1 VSAEPNAGKL
11 VGTPMRRK
19 EDPEI
24 LLGQARYTQDV
35 SLPGM
40 LHAAILRSTSA
51 HGRIDGVNVER
62 ALALPGVVA
71 AYTGAQLKEIS
82 YLNPMAPFP
91 FQSRDPFQK
100 GNPTIKFF
108 DHYCLATDKV
118 RFVGEPVAVV
128 VATDRYIAEDGL
140 DLIETDYEELPSLVD
155 TDRARAPGAP
165 LIYKDWG
172 DNVMLKF
179 RVSGGDVEQAFRDA
193 DVVIKEEIHSG
204 RFTGTPIETRAVVA
218 SFEATTKNLTVWDTT
233 QIPHPISTLIENTI
247 ALPELKVHVLAPRIG
262 GGYGQKWSFYPE
274 EVLIPLLAILIRR
287 PVKWVETRRE
297 HMVGT
302 IHAREQIH
310 RIEAALRK
318 DGTILGIKDHIFA
331 NIGAAYPT
339 GGLASIVT
347 TGMFVAGAYKIQ
359 NYAGEVTG
367 VVTNKT
373 PYGAHRGFGKSE
385 ACFVIER
392 LIDIIAEHLSL
403 DPPDVRLKNFI
414 PPNDFPYVSVTGPR
428 YDSGQYGRALTKAME
443 LAEYSQWRAEQ
454 ARYRR
459 EGKFLGIG
467 TCLVVEP
474 SSSTR
479 MGSYNAGYYSVR
491 MRMDPNG
498 NVAVFPSGSDEG
510 QGHATSISQLV
521 ADELSMPFDHIMVLE
536 GDSLACP
543 YGSGSYSSRF
553 SVVGTTAATL
563 AARQL
568 KEKILNVASVML
580 QKPANLLELA
590 DGFVFVRENQK
601 ERVALKEVSRTA
613 YFSIFRLPEGMEP
626 GLEIIYHYRDPN
638 IEFHAD
644 ERGRVAMFSSFPYD
658 AEVAVVEIN
667 PETGTLK
674 ILKFVTVHDCGNML
688 NPLIVRG
695 QHLGALAHG
704 FGGALYEELPYDE
717 NGQPLAASFKDYFL
731 PTVMEIPE
739 LTFDHLVTP
748 NPFTPGGF
756 KGAGETGTVGPPAV
770 LANAVEDA
778 LRPLGIKI
786 RQVPLSPMYIWSLIQ
801 SARERFSGRPTTQL
815 GNSAAELLEQ
825 ERRQRHRDLP

>member
-1 VSAEPNAGKL
+1 MSGDVRYAKLTGSAI
-11 VGTPMRRK
+11 RRK

-24 LLGQARYTQDV
+24 LLGEARYTQDV
-35 SLPGM
+35 TLPGM
-40 LHAAILRSTSA
+40 LYAAILRSPYA
-51 HGRIDGVNVER
+51 HARIRKIDLSR

-71 AYTGAQLKEIS
+71 GLTGADLPKIS
-82 YLNPMAPFP
+82 YLKPLAPFP

-108 DHYCLATDKV
+108 DHYCLATDKA
-118 RFVGEPVAVV
+118 RFVGEPLAAV
-128 VATDRYIAEDGL
+128 VATDPYVAEDAL
-140 DLIETDYEELPSLVD
+140 ELIDAEFDELPALVD
-155 TDRARAPGAP
+155 TEAALAPSAP
-165 LIYKDWG
+165 RLYEDWG
-172 DNVMLKF
+172 DNVMLTF
-179 RVSGGDVEQAFRDA
+179 RVSGGDVERAFREA
-193 DVVIKEEIHSG
+193 DVTIQEEIRSG

-218 SFEATTKNLTVWDTT
+218 HYEASTRSLTVWDTT
-233 QIPHPISTLIENTI
+233 QIAHPISTLIENTI
-247 ALPELKVHVLAPRIG
+247 ALPQLKVRVLAPRIG
-262 GGYGQKWSFYPE
+262 GGYGQKWSFYAE
-274 EVLIPLLAILIRR
+274 EVLIPLLSMLTRR
-287 PVKWVETRRE
+287 PVKWIETRSE

-310 RIEAALRK
+310 KIEAAVRK
-318 DGTILGIKDHIFA
+318 DGTILGVKDRIVA

-347 TGMFVAGAYKIQ
+347 TGMFVPGAYKIEH
-359 NYAGEVTG
+359 YAGEVIG

-392 LIDIIAEHLSL
+392 LIDIIAEKLAL
-403 DPPDVRLKNFI
+403 DPPEVRQRNFI
-414 PPNDFPYVSVTGPR
+414 PPEDFPYVSVTGPR
-428 YDSGQYGRALTKAME
+428 YDSGQYGRALSRAME
-443 LAEYSQWRAEQ
+443 LADYGGWRTEQ
-454 ARYRR
+454 ARLRR
-459 EGKFLGIG
+459 EGRAIGIG

-498 NVAVFPSGSDEG
+498 KIAVFPSGSDEG

-521 ADELSMPFDHIMVLE
+521 ADELRVPFDDISVVE

-568 KEKILNVASVML
+568 KEKILSVASVL
-580 QKPANLLELA
+580 LRVPVALLEL
-590 DGFVFVRENQK
+590 GEGEVFVRDHPKQT
-601 ERVALKEVSRTA
+601 VSLKEVARAA
-613 YFSIFRLPEGMEP
+613 YFSIFRLPEGVEP
-626 GLEIIYHYRDPN
+626 GLEIIFHYRDPN

-658 AEVAVVEIN
+658 AEVAVVEVDI
-667 PETGTLK
+667 ESGALK
-674 ILKFVTVHDCGNML
+674 ILKFVSVHDCGNML

-704 FGGALYEELPYDE
+704 FGGALYEELPYDD
-717 NGQPLAASFKDYFL
+717 NGQPLATSFKDYFL
-731 PTVMEIPE
+731 PTVMEMPKIS
-739 LTFDHLVTP
+739 FDHLVTP

-778 LRPLGIKI
+778 LRPMGIKV
-786 RQVPLSPMYIWSLIQ
+786 RQVPLSPSYLWSLV
-801 SARERFSGRPTTQL
+801 
-815 GNSAAELLEQ
+815 EQ
-825 ERRQRHRDLP
+825 AKVAKT

>member
-1 VSAEPNAGKL
+1 MSAEPVFKKL
-11 VGTPMRRK
+11 VGTAVPRK

-24 LLGQARYTQDV
+24 LTGQARYTQDV
-35 SLPGM
+35 SLSGM
-40 LHAAILRSTSA
+40 LYAAIYRSPYA
-51 HGRIDGVNVER
+51 HARIRQVSLDRSLE
-62 ALALPGVVA
+62 LPGVVA
-71 AYTGAQLKEIS
+71 GLAGSQLRQIP
-82 YLNPMAPFP
+82 YLRPMSPFP
-91 FQSRDPFQK
+91 FQSRDPFLK

-118 RFVGEPVAVV
+118 RFVGEPVAAV
-128 VATDRYIAEDGL
+128 VAEDRYLAEDAI
-140 DLIETDYEELPSLVD
+140 DRIEAEFEPLPPVVETEAALSSEAQLLYE
-155 TDRARAPGAP
+155 
-165 LIYKDWG
+165 DWG
-172 DNVMLKF
+172 DNTMLTF
-179 RVSGGDVEQAFRDA
+179 RVSGGDVDSVFRQA
-193 DVVIKEEIHSG
+193 DVIVKEEIRSG

-218 SFEATTKNLTVWDTT
+218 SYEPATQALTVWDTT
-233 QIPHPISTLIENTI
+233 QITHPMSTLIENTI
-247 ALPELKVHVLAPRIG
+247 ALPGIRVRVLSPRVG

-274 EVLIPLLAILIRR
+274 EILIPLLSILTRR
-287 PVKWVETRRE
+287 PVKWVETRSE

-302 IHAREQIH
+302 VHAREQVH
-310 RIEAALRK
+310 FIEAAVRK
-318 DGTILGIKDHIFA
+318 DGTVLGLKDRIVA

-347 TGMFVAGAYKIQ
+347 TGMFLAGAYKIRH
-359 NYAGEVTG
+359 YSSEVLG

-392 LIDIIAEHLSL
+392 MMDIIAERLAM
-403 DPPDVRLKNFI
+403 DPTEIRRRNFI
-414 PPNDFPYVSVTGPR
+414 KPEDFPYVSITGPR
-428 YDSGQYGRALTKAME
+428 YDSGQYDRALSRALE
-443 LAEYSQWRAEQ
+443 LADYSKWREAQGRLRSEG
-454 ARYRR
+454 RYV
-459 EGKFLGIG
+459 GIG

-498 NVAVFPSGSDEG
+498 KISVFPSGGDEG

-521 ADELSMPFDHIMVLE
+521 ADELQVPFDDILVVE

-553 SVVGTTAATL
+553 SVVGATAVTL

-568 KEKILNVASVML
+568 RTKVLNVASVLL
-580 QKPANLLELA
+580 QTPAEKLDLA
-590 DGFVFVRENQK
+590 ENHIYVRGDPGK
-601 ERVALKEVSRTA
+601 RVTLKDAARTA

-626 GLEIIYHYRDPN
+626 GMEILFHYGDPN

-644 ERGRVAMFSSFPYD
+644 DRGRVAMFSSFPYD
-658 AEVAVVEIN
+658 AEVAVVEVN
-667 PETGTLK
+667 VENGVME
-674 ILKFVTVHDCGNML
+674 ILKFVSVHDCGNML

-695 QHLGALAHG
+695 QHIGALAHG
-704 FGGALYEELPYDE
+704 FGGALYEELPYNE
-717 NGQPLAASFKDYFL
+717 EGQPLAASFKDYFI
-731 PTVMEIPE
+731 PTAMEIPS
-739 LTFDHLVTP
+739 LTLDHIVTP

-770 LANAVEDA
+770 LANAIEDA

-786 RQVPLSPMYIWSLIQ
+786 RSVPLSPSYLWSLIERAQ
-801 SARERFSGRPTTQL
+801 SSKQPD
-815 GNSAAELLEQ
+815 
-825 ERRQRHRDLP
+825 RR

>member
-1 VSAEPNAGKL
+1 MSAAPIREKL
-11 VGTPMRRK
+11 VGSAIRRK

-24 LLGQARYTQDV
+24 LLGEARYTQDV
-35 SLPGM
+35 TLPGM
-40 LHAAILRSTSA
+40 LHAAILRSPYA
-51 HGRIDGVNVER
+51 HARIRGVNLDR

-71 AYTGAQLKEIS
+71 GLTGAQLKEIS
-82 YLNPMAPFP
+82 YLKPLAPFP

-108 DHYCLATDKV
+108 DHYCLATDKA
-118 RFVGEPVAVV
+118 RFVGEPVAAV
-128 VATDRYIAEDGL
+128 VATDRYIAEDAL
-140 DLIETDYEELPSLVD
+140 ELIEAEFDELPALVD
-155 TDRARAPGAP
+155 TEAALLPNAPR
-165 LIYKDWG
+165 LYEEWG
-172 DNVMLKF
+172 DNVMLTF
-179 RVSGGDVEQAFRDA
+179 HVSGGDVERAFREA
-193 DVVIKEEIHSG
+193 DVTIKEEIRSG
-204 RFTGTPIETRAVVA
+204 RFTGTPIETRSVVA
-218 SFEATTKNLTVWDTT
+218 SYEANTKTLTVWDTT
-233 QIPHPISTLIENTI
+233 QIAHPISTLIEDTI
-247 ALPELKVHVLAPRIG
+247 ALPQLKVRVLAPRIG
-262 GGYGQKWSFYPE
+262 GGYGQKWSFYAE
-274 EVLIPLLAILIRR
+274 EVLIPLLSILTRR

-310 RIEAALRK
+310 SIEAAVRK
-318 DGTILGIKDHIFA
+318 DGTILGIKDRIVA

-347 TGMFVAGAYKIQ
+347 TGMFVPGAYKIE
-359 NYAGEVTG
+359 NYAGEVIG

-392 LIDIIAEHLSL
+392 LIDIIADKLDL
-403 DPPDVRLKNFI
+403 DPPEVRKRNFI
-414 PPNDFPYVSVTGPR
+414 SPEDFPYVSVTGPR
-428 YDSGQYGRALTKAME
+428 YDSGQYARALTRAME
-443 LAEYSQWRAEQ
+443 LADYSKWREQ
-454 ARYRR
+454 QTRLRR
-459 EGKFLGIG
+459 EGRTIGIG

-491 MRMDPNG
+491 MRMDPNAKI
-498 NVAVFPSGSDEG
+498 AVFPSGSDEG

-521 ADELSMPFDHIMVLE
+521 ADELQVPFDDILVVE

-568 KEKILNVASVML
+568 KEKILNVASILLRV
-580 QKPANLLELA
+580 PAASLKLGE
-590 DGFVFVRENQK
+590 GEIVVRDNPKQAVTLK
-601 ERVALKEVSRTA
+601 DVARTA

-626 GLEIIYHYRDPN
+626 GLEIIFHYRDPN

-658 AEVAVVEIN
+658 AEVAVVEVDI
-667 PETGTLK
+667 ESGSLK
-674 ILKFVTVHDCGNML
+674 ILKFVSVHDCGNML

-717 NGQPLAASFKDYFL
+717 NGQPLATSFKDYFL
-731 PTVMEIPE
+731 PTVMEIPD
-739 LTFDHLVTP
+739 LTIDHLVTP

-786 RQVPLSPMYIWSLIQ
+786 RKVPLSPSYLWSLIEQ
-801 SARERFSGRPTTQL
+801 SKV
-815 GNSAAELLEQ
+815 
-825 ERRQRHRDLP
+825 

>member
-1 VSAEPNAGKL
+1 MSGESTRNKL
-11 VGTPMRRK
+11 VGSAMRRK
-19 EDPEI
+19 EDPDI
-24 LLGQARYTQDV
+24 LLGEARYTQDV
-35 SLPGM
+35 TLPGM
-40 LHAAILRSTSA
+40 LHAAILRSPYA
-51 HGRIDGVNVER
+51 HARIRSMNLDR

-71 AYTGAQLKEIS
+71 GLTGAQLKQIS
-82 YLNPMAPFP
+82 YLKPLAPFP

-108 DHYCLATDKV
+108 DHYCLATDKA
-118 RFVGEPVAVV
+118 RFVGEPLAAV
-128 VATDRYIAEDGL
+128 VATDRYIAEDAL
-140 DLIETDYEELPSLVD
+140 ELIDTEFDELPAVVGTEAALAPTAPRLYEEWD
-155 TDRARAPGAP
+155 
-165 LIYKDWG
+165 
-172 DNVMLKF
+172 DNIMLTF
-179 RVSGGDVEQAFRDA
+179 RVSGGDVERAFREA
-193 DVVIKEEIHSG
+193 DVTVKEEIRSG

-218 SFEATTKNLTVWDTT
+218 NYEANSKTLTVWDTT
-233 QIPHPISTLIENTI
+233 QIAHPISTLIENTI
-247 ALPELKVHVLAPRIG
+247 ALPQLKVRVLAPRIG
-262 GGYGQKWSFYPE
+262 GGYGQKWSFYAE
-274 EVLIPLLAILIRR
+274 EVLIPLLSILTRR
-287 PVKWVETRRE
+287 PVKWVETRAE

-310 RIEAALRK
+310 DIEAAVRK
-318 DGTILGIKDHIFA
+318 DGTILGIKDRIVA

-347 TGMFVAGAYKIQ
+347 TGMFVPGAYKIE
-359 NYAGEVTG
+359 NYNGEVIG

-373 PYGAHRGFGKSE
+373 PFGAHRGFGKSE

-392 LIDIIAEHLSL
+392 LVDIIAEKLGL
-403 DPPDVRLKNFI
+403 DPPEVRKRNFI
-414 PPNDFPYVSVTGPR
+414 SPEDFPYLSVTGPR
-428 YDSGQYGRALTKAME
+428 YDSGQYARALTRAME
-443 LAEYSQWRAEQ
+443 LADYSGWREQ
-454 ARYRR
+454 QPRLRR
-459 EGKFLGIG
+459 EGRAIGIG

-498 NVAVFPSGSDEG
+498 KVAVFPSGSDEG

-521 ADELSMPFDHIMVLE
+521 ADELLVPCGDISVVE
-536 GDSLACP
+536 GDTLVCP

-568 KEKILNVASVML
+568 KEKILNVASVL
-580 QKPANLLELA
+580 LRTPAASLEL
-590 DGFVFVRENQK
+590 GEG
-601 ERVALKEVSRTA
+601 EIVARDNPKQTISLKDAARAA
-613 YFSIFRLPEGMEP
+613 YFSIFRLPEGLEP
-626 GLEIIYHYRDPN
+626 GLEIIFHYRDPN

-658 AEVAVVEIN
+658 AEVAVVEVN
-667 PETGTLK
+667 TESGSLQ
-674 ILKFVTVHDCGNML
+674 ILKFVSVHDCGNML

-717 NGQPLAASFKDYFL
+717 NGQPLATSFKDYFV
-731 PTVMEIPE
+731 PTAMEMPE
-739 LTFDHLVTP
+739 LTLDHLITP

-778 LRPLGIKI
+778 LRPMGIKI
-786 RQVPLSPMYIWSLIQ
+786 RQVPLSPTYLWSLI
-801 SARERFSGRPTTQL
+801 
-815 GNSAAELLEQ
+815 EQ
-825 ERRQRHRDLP
+825 AKRCQ

>member
-1 VSAEPNAGKL
+1 MSSGPTYKKP
-11 VGTPMRRK
+11 VGAAIRRK

-40 LHAAILRSTSA
+40 LHAAIYRSPHA
-51 HGRIDGVNVER
+51 HARIRRVSLER
-62 ALALPGVVA
+62 ALQLPGVV
-71 AYTGAQLKEIS
+71 TGITGLQLREIP
-82 YLNPMAPFP
+82 YLRPMSPFP

-118 RFVGEPVAVV
+118 RFVGEPVAAV
-128 VATDRYIAEDGL
+128 VATDRYLAEDAL
-140 DLIETDYEELPSLVD
+140 DLIDAEFDPLPAVVETEAALSSE
-155 TDRARAPGAP
+155 AP
-165 LIYKDWG
+165 LLYEDWG
-172 DNVMLKF
+172 DNTMLTF
-179 RVSGGDVEQAFRDA
+179 RVSGGDVDTVFGQA
-193 DVVIKEEIHSG
+193 DVIVKEEIRSG

-218 SFEATTKNLTVWDTT
+218 SYEPTTKALTVWDTT
-233 QIPHPISTLIENTI
+233 QIAHPMGTLIEDTI
-247 ALPELKVHVLAPRIG
+247 ALPELKVRVLSPRVG

-274 EVLIPLLAILIRR
+274 EILIPLLSILARR

-302 IHAREQIH
+302 VHAREQIH
-310 RIEAALRK
+310 SIEAAVRK
-318 DGTILGIKDHIFA
+318 DGTVLGLKDRLVA
-331 NIGAAYPT
+331 NIGAAHPT

-359 NYAGEVTG
+359 HYSGEVLG

-392 LIDIIAEHLSL
+392 LIDIIAERLGM
-403 DPPDVRLKNFI
+403 DPTEVRLRNFI
-414 PPNDFPYVSVTGPR
+414 PPEDFPYVSVTGPR
-428 YDSGQYGRALTKAME
+428 YDSGQYARALNRAME
-443 LAEYSQWRAEQ
+443 LAEYSKWREEQ
-454 ARYRR
+454 KRLRSEGRYV
-459 EGKFLGIG
+459 GIG

-498 NVAVFPSGSDEG
+498 KVSVFPSGSDEG

-521 ADELSMPFDHIMVLE
+521 ADELEVPFDDILVVE

-553 SVVGTTAATL
+553 SVVGTTAVTL

-568 KEKILNVASVML
+568 KEKVLNVASVLL
-580 QKPANLLELA
+580 QKPVERLELSA
-590 DGFVFVRENQK
+590 GHIYVRENPE
-601 ERVALKEVSRTA
+601 ERVSLKAAARTA

-626 GLEIIYHYRDPN
+626 GLEILFHYRDPN

-658 AEVAVVEIN
+658 AEVAVVEVN
-667 PETGTLK
+667 VENGVTK
-674 ILKFVTVHDCGNML
+674 ILKFVSVHDCGNML

-704 FGGALYEELPYDE
+704 LGGALYEELPYDE
-717 NGQPLAASFKDYFL
+717 EGQPLAASFKDYFL
-731 PTVMEIPE
+731 PTVIEIPQM
-739 LTFDHLVTP
+739 TIDHIVTP

-778 LRPLGIKI
+778 LRPLGVKI
-786 RQVPLSPMYIWSLIQ
+786 RKVPLSPSYVWSLIEA
-801 SARERFSGRPTTQL
+801 ARTK
-815 GNSAAELLEQ
+815 
-825 ERRQRHRDLP
+825 

>member
-1 VSAEPNAGKL
+1 MSAGESAGKL
-11 VGTPMRRK
+11 VGAPVRRK

-24 LLGQARYTQDV
+24 LTGRARYTQDV

-40 LHAAILRSTSA
+40 LHAAILRSVHA
-51 HGRIDGVNVER
+51 HARIRAIRMDR

-71 AYTGAQLKEIS
+71 GLTGNQLKSIS
-82 YLNPMAPFP
+82 YLKPMSPFP

-108 DHYCLATDKV
+108 DHYCLATDKA
-118 RFVGEPVAVV
+118 RFVGEPLAAV
-128 VATDRYIAEDGL
+128 VATDRYIAEDAL
-140 DLIETDYEELPSLVD
+140 ELIEVEFEELPPLVD
-155 TDRARAPGAP
+155 SDAALSQDAP
-165 LIYKDWG
+165 LLYEEWG
-172 DNVMLKF
+172 DNVMLSF
-179 RVSGGDVEQAFRDA
+179 RVSGGDVEAAFAEA
-193 DVVIKEEIHSG
+193 DFVIKEEICSG

-218 SFEATTKNLTVWDTT
+218 SFEPAAKDLTVWDTT
-233 QIPHPISTLIENTI
+233 QIAHPLSTLIENTI
-247 ALPELKVHVLAPRIG
+247 QMPELKVRVLAPRVG

-274 EVLIPLLAILIRR
+274 EVLIPLLSILTRR
-287 PVKWVETRRE
+287 PVKWVETRSE

-302 IHAREQIH
+302 VHAREQIH
-310 RIEAALRK
+310 RIEAAVLK
-318 DGTILGIKDHIFA
+318 DGRILGIKDHILA
-331 NIGAAYPT
+331 NVGAAYPT

-347 TGMFVAGAYKIQ
+347 TGMFVPGAYKIE
-359 NYAGEVTG
+359 NYAGQVTG

-385 ACFVIER
+385 ACYVVER
-392 LIDIIAEHLSL
+392 LVDIIAERINR

-414 PPNDFPYVSVTGPR
+414 PPDEFPYVSVTGPR
-428 YDSGQYGRALTKAME
+428 YDSGQYARALRRAME
-443 LAEYSQWRAEQ
+443 LAEYSKWRREQ
-454 ARYRR
+454 ARLRHEKKY
-459 EGKFLGIG
+459 LGIG

-479 MGSYNAGYYSVR
+479 MGSYNSGYYSVR
-491 MRMDPNG
+491 MRVDPNG
-498 NVAVFPSGSDEG
+498 RVAVFAAGSDEG

-521 ADELSMPFDHIMVLE
+521 SDELSVPFDDITVVE

-553 SVVGTTAATL
+553 SVVGTTATTL
-563 AARQL
+563 AARVL
-568 KEKILNVASVML
+568 KAKIIDIASVML
-580 QKPANLLELA
+580 QVPAVEL
-590 DGFVFVRENQK
+590 GLVNGSVFVEENPSRYVSLK
-601 ERVALKEVSRTA
+601 DVARTA

-638 IEFHAD
+638 VEFHAD

-658 AEVAVVEIN
+658 AEVAVVEVDIEN
-667 PETGTLK
+667 GALK
-674 ILKFVTVHDCGNML
+674 ILKFVSVHDCGNML

-717 NGQPLAASFKDYFL
+717 CGQPLATSFKDYFL
-731 PTVMEIPE
+731 PSVMEIPE
-739 LTFDHLVTP
+739 LTIDHLVTP

-778 LRPLGIKI
+778 LKPLGVKI
-786 RQVPLSPMYIWSLIQ
+786 RKVPLKPDYVWSLIQ
-801 SARERFSGRPTTQL
+801 KSRQSG
-815 GNSAAELLEQ
+815 
-825 ERRQRHRDLP
+825 

>member
-1 VSAEPNAGKL
+1 MSATEKRPRL
-11 VGTPMRRK
+11 VGTPIPRK
-19 EDPEI
+19 EDADI
-24 LLGQARYTQDV
+24 LLGQARYTQDM

-40 LHAAILRSTSA
+40 LHAAIWRSPAA
-51 HGRIDGVNVER
+51 HARIRRIDLDR

-71 AYTGAQLKEIS
+71 AYSGRQLHELT
-82 YLNPMAPFP
+82 YLKPMAPFP

-108 DHYCLATDKV
+108 DHYCLATDKA
-118 RFVGEPVAVV
+118 RFVGEPLAVV
-128 VATDRYIAEDGL
+128 VATDRYIAEDAL
-140 DLIETDYEELPSLVD
+140 DLIEADLDELPPLVD
-155 TDRARAPGAP
+155 CDPALAPDAP
-165 LIYKDWG
+165 LIYEAWG
-172 DNVMLKF
+172 DNIMLKF
-179 RVSGGDVEQAFRDA
+179 RVSGGDVDQAFRDA
-193 DVVIKEEIHSG
+193 DVIVKEEIHSG

-218 SFEATTKNLTVWDTT
+218 NFEAAIRNLTVWDTT
-233 QIPHPISTLIENTI
+233 QISHPMSTLIENTI
-247 ALPELKVHVLAPRIG
+247 ALPDLKVRVLAPRVG

-274 EVLIPLLAILIRR
+274 EVLIPLLAILTRR

-302 IHAREQIH
+302 IHAREQTH
-310 RIEAALRK
+310 RIEAAVRK
-318 DGTILGIKDHIFA
+318 DGKILGIKDYILA

-339 GGLASIVT
+339 GGLASIIT
-347 TGMFVAGAYKIQ
+347 TGMFVAGAYKIE

-392 LIDIIAEHLSL
+392 MIDIIAERLHM

-414 PPNDFPYVSVTGPR
+414 PPDEFPYVSVTGPR
-428 YDSGQYGRALTKAME
+428 YDSGQYGRALNRAME
-443 LAEYSQWRAEQ
+443 LADYPKWRAEQ
-454 ARYRR
+454 ARLRG
-459 EGKFLGIG
+459 EGRYLGVG

-498 NVAVFPSGSDEG
+498 KVAVFPSGSDEG

-521 ADELSMPFDHIMVLE
+521 ADELDLSFDDIMVLE

-553 SVVGTTAATL
+553 SVVGTTAATM

-568 KEKILNVASVML
+568 KEKILNIASVWL
-580 QKPANLLELA
+580 QKPSALLELA
-590 DGFVFVRENQK
+590 DGAVFVRDNPEV
-601 ERVALKEVSRTA
+601 RVSLKEVARTA

-658 AEVAVVEIN
+658 AEVAVVEVN
-667 PETGTLK
+667 TANGTLK
-674 ILKFVTVHDCGNML
+674 LLKFVSVHDCGNML

-717 NGQPLAASFKDYFL
+717 NGQPLATSFKDYFL
-731 PTVMEIPE
+731 PTALEMPE
-739 LTFDHLVTP
+739 LTLDHLITP

-778 LRPLGIKI
+778 LRPLGVKV
-786 RQVPLSPMYIWSLIQ
+786 RKVPLSPFYVWSLIQ
-801 SARERFSGRPTTQL
+801 DANKQT
-815 GNSAAELLEQ
+815 
-825 ERRQRHRDLP
+825 

>member
-1 VSAEPNAGKL
+1 MSDNAKYAKLTGSAI
-11 VGTPMRRK
+11 RRK

-24 LLGQARYTQDV
+24 LLGEARYTQDV

-40 LHAAILRSTSA
+40 LHAAILRSPYA
-51 HGRIDGVNVER
+51 HARIRKIDLNR

-71 AYTGAQLKEIS
+71 GLTGAELKKIP
-82 YLNPMAPFP
+82 YLQPLAPFP

-108 DHYCLATDKV
+108 DHFCLATDKV
-118 RFVGEPVAVV
+118 RFVGEPLAAVV
-128 VATDRYIAEDGL
+128 AKDRYVAEDAL
-140 DLIETDYEELPSLVD
+140 ELIDAEFDDLPALVETAAALEPNAPRLYEE
-155 TDRARAPGAP
+155 
-165 LIYKDWG
+165 WG
-172 DNVMLKF
+172 DNVMLTF
-179 RVSGGDVEQAFRDA
+179 RVSGGDVERAFRDA
-193 DVVIKEEIHSG
+193 DLVVKEEIRSG

-218 SFEATTKNLTVWDTT
+218 HYEANTGSLTVWDTT
-233 QIPHPISTLIENTI
+233 QIAHPLSTLIENTI
-247 ALPELKVHVLAPRIG
+247 ALPQLKVRVLAPRIG
-262 GGYGQKWSFYPE
+262 GGYGQKWSFYAE
-274 EVLIPLLAILIRR
+274 EVLIPLLSILTRR
-287 PVKWVETRRE
+287 PVKWVETRSE

-310 RIEAALRK
+310 NIEAAVRK
-318 DGTILGIKDHIFA
+318 DGTILGIKDRIVA

-347 TGMFVAGAYKIQ
+347 TGMFVPGAYKIE
-359 NYAGEVTG
+359 NYAGEVIG

-392 LIDIIAEHLSL
+392 FVDIIAEKLGL
-403 DPPDVRLKNFI
+403 DPPDVRRRNFI
-414 PPNDFPYVSVTGPR
+414 PPEDFPYVSVTGPR
-428 YDSGQYGRALTKAME
+428 YDSGQYARALSRAME
-443 LAEYSQWRAEQ
+443 LADYTGWRERQ
-454 ARYRR
+454 ARLRS
-459 EGKFLGIG
+459 EGRAIGIG

-498 NVAVFPSGSDEG
+498 KVAVFPSGSDEG

-521 ADELSMPFDHIMVLE
+521 GDELRVPFDDISVVE

-568 KEKILNVASVML
+568 KEKILNVASVL
-580 QKPANLLELA
+580 LRVPVASLEL
-590 DGFVFVRENQK
+590 GEGEVFARDNRKQAVTLK
-601 ERVALKEVSRTA
+601 DVARAA

-626 GLEIIYHYRDPN
+626 GLEIIFHYRDPN

-658 AEVAVVEIN
+658 AEVAVVEVDT
-667 PETGTLK
+667 ESGALK
-674 ILKFVTVHDCGNML
+674 ILKFVSVHDCGNML

-704 FGGALYEELPYDE
+704 FGGALYEELPYDD
-717 NGQPLAASFKDYFL
+717 NGQPLATSFKDYFL
-731 PTVMEIPE
+731 PTVIEMPDI
-739 LTFDHLVTP
+739 TFDHLVTP

-778 LRPLGIKI
+778 LRPMGIKV
-786 RQVPLSPMYIWSLIQ
+786 RQVPLSPSYIWSLIEQ
-801 SARERFSGRPTTQL
+801 ARASKT
-815 GNSAAELLEQ
+815 
-825 ERRQRHRDLP
+825 

>member
-1 VSAEPNAGKL
+1 MSGESTHNKL
-11 VGTPMRRK
+11 VGSAIRRK
-19 EDPEI
+19 EDPDI
-24 LLGQARYTQDV
+24 LLGEARYTQDV
-35 SLPGM
+35 TLPGM
-40 LHAAILRSTSA
+40 LHAAILRSPYA
-51 HGRIDGVNVER
+51 HARIRSINLDR

-71 AYTGAQLKEIS
+71 GLTGAQLKEIS
-82 YLNPMAPFP
+82 YLQPLAPFP

-108 DHYCLATDKV
+108 DHYCLATDKA
-118 RFVGEPVAVV
+118 RFVGEPLAAVV
-128 VATDRYIAEDGL
+128 AADRYIAEDAL
-140 DLIETDYEELPSLVD
+140 ELIDTEFDELPAVVGTEAALAPNAPRLYEEWD
-155 TDRARAPGAP
+155 
-165 LIYKDWG
+165 
-172 DNVMLKF
+172 DNIMLTF
-179 RVSGGDVEQAFRDA
+179 RVSGGDVERAFREA
-193 DVVIKEEIHSG
+193 DVTVKEEIRSG

-218 SFEATTKNLTVWDTT
+218 NYEANSKTLTVWDTT
-233 QIPHPISTLIENTI
+233 QIAHPISTLIENTI
-247 ALPELKVHVLAPRIG
+247 ALPQLKVRVLAPRIG
-262 GGYGQKWSFYPE
+262 GGYGQKWSFYAE
-274 EVLIPLLAILIRR
+274 EVLIPLLSILTRR
-287 PVKWVETRRE
+287 PVKWVETRCE

-310 RIEAALRK
+310 GIEAAVRK
-318 DGTILGIKDHIFA
+318 DGTILGIKDRIVA

-347 TGMFVAGAYKIQ
+347 TGMFVPGAYKIE
-359 NYAGEVTG
+359 NYAGEVIG

-373 PYGAHRGFGKSE
+373 PFGAHRGFGKSE

-392 LIDIIAEHLSL
+392 LVDIIAEKLGL
-403 DPPDVRLKNFI
+403 DPPEVRKRNFI
-414 PPNDFPYVSVTGPR
+414 PPEDFPYVSVTGPR
-428 YDSGQYGRALTKAME
+428 YDSGQYARALTRAME
-443 LAEYSQWRAEQ
+443 LADYSGWREQ
-454 ARYRR
+454 QGRLRR
-459 EGKFLGIG
+459 EGRAIGIG

-498 NVAVFPSGSDEG
+498 KVAVFPSGSDEG

-521 ADELSMPFDHIMVLE
+521 ADELHVPFGDISVVE

-568 KEKILNVASVML
+568 KEKILNVASVL
-580 QKPANLLELA
+580 LRVPAASLEL
-590 DGFVFVRENQK
+590 GEGK
-601 ERVALKEVSRTA
+601 IVARDNPKQAVTLKDAARAA
-613 YFSIFRLPEGMEP
+613 YFSIFRLPEGLEP
-626 GLEIIYHYRDPN
+626 GLEIIFHYRDPN

-658 AEVAVVEIN
+658 AEVAVVEVDI
-667 PETGTLK
+667 ESGSLK
-674 ILKFVTVHDCGNML
+674 ILKFVSVHDCGNML

-717 NGQPLAASFKDYFL
+717 NGQPLATSFKDYFV
-731 PTVMEIPE
+731 PTAMEMPE
-739 LTFDHLVTP
+739 LTLDHLVTP

-778 LRPLGIKI
+778 LRPMGIKI
-786 RQVPLSPMYIWSLIQ
+786 RQVPLSPTYLWSLI
-801 SARERFSGRPTTQL
+801 
-815 GNSAAELLEQ
+815 EQ
-825 ERRQRHRDLP
+825 AKRCQ

>member
-1 VSAEPNAGKL
+1 MNAGEALGKL
-11 VGTPMRRK
+11 VGTPVRRK
-19 EDPEI
+19 EDPDI

-35 SLPGM
+35 SLPDM
-40 LHAAILRSTSA
+40 AHAAILRSSHA
-51 HGRIDGVNVER
+51 HARIGAIRMER

-71 AYTGAQLKEIS
+71 GFTGAQLKSIS
-82 YLNPMAPFP
+82 YLRPMAPFP

-108 DHYCLATDKV
+108 DHYCLATDKA
-118 RFVGEPVAVV
+118 RFVGEPLAVV
-128 VATDRYIAEDGL
+128 VANDRYIAEDAIE
-140 DLIETDYEELPSLVD
+140 LIDVDYDRLPAVVD
-155 TDRARAPGAP
+155 SDAALAQGAP
-165 LIYKDWG
+165 LLYEEWG
-172 DNVMLKF
+172 DNVMLTF
-179 RVSGGDVEQAFRDA
+179 RVSGGDVDAAFRDA

-218 SFEATTKNLTVWDTT
+218 SFEPGTKNLTVWDTT
-233 QIPHPISTLIENTI
+233 QIAHPISTLIENTI
-247 ALPELKVHVLAPRIG
+247 QLPELKVRVLAPRIG

-274 EVLIPLLAILIRR
+274 EVLIPLLSILTRR

-297 HMVGT
+297 HMVAT

-310 RIEAALRK
+310 RIEAAVSK
-318 DGTILGIKDHIFA
+318 DGAILGIKDRILA

-347 TGMFVAGAYKIQ
+347 TAMFVAGAYKIQ

-367 VVTNKT
+367 AVTNKT

-385 ACFVIER
+385 ACYVIER
-392 LIDIIAEHLSL
+392 MIDIIAERLNL
-403 DPPDVRLKNFI
+403 DPPEVRQKNFI
-414 PPNDFPYVSVTGPR
+414 PPDEFPYVSVTGPR
-428 YDSGQYGRALTKAME
+428 YDSGQYGRALARAME
-443 LAEYSQWRAEQ
+443 LAEYPKWRAEQ
-454 ARYRR
+454 ARSRQQGRY
-459 EGKFLGIG
+459 LGIG

-474 SSSTR
+474 SSSSR

-491 MRMDPNG
+491 LRMDPNG
-498 NVAVFPSGSDEG
+498 KVTVFPSGNDEG

-521 ADELSMPFDHIMVLE
+521 ADELSMPFDDIMVVE

-553 SVVGTTAATL
+553 SVVGTAAATL

-568 KEKILNVASVML
+568 REKIINVASVML
-580 QKPANLLELA
+580 QKPATLLELA
-590 DGFVFVRENQK
+590 DGYLFDRRNRAA
-601 ERVALKEVSRTA
+601 RVSLKEVARTA

-658 AEVAVVEIN
+658 AEVAVVEVN
-667 PETGTLK
+667 VENGTIK
-674 ILKFVTVHDCGNML
+674 ILKFVSVHDCGNML
-688 NPLIVRG
+688 NPLIVHG

-731 PTVMEIPE
+731 PTAMEMPE
-739 LTFDHLVTP
+739 LTLDHLVTP

-778 LRPLGIKI
+778 LRPLGVKI
-786 RQVPLSPMYIWSLIQ
+786 RKVPLTPFYIWSLITRAR
-801 SARERFSGRPTTQL
+801 SAL
-815 GNSAAELLEQ
+815 GE
-825 ERRQRHRDLP
+825 

>member
-1 VSAEPNAGKL
+1 MSPGEYSGKM
-11 VGTPMRRK
+11 VGAPIRRK
-19 EDPEI
+19 EDPDI

-35 SLPGM
+35 SVPGM
-40 LHAAILRSTSA
+40 LHAAILRSPSA
-51 HGRIDGVNVER
+51 HARIRAIRMNR
-62 ALALPGVVA
+62 ALALPGVVGGIS
-71 AYTGAQLKEIS
+71 GAQLKSIT
-82 YLNPMAPFP
+82 YLQPMAPFP

-100 GNPTIKFF
+100 GNPAIKFF
-108 DHYCLATDKV
+108 DHYCLATDKA
-118 RFVGEPVAVV
+118 RFVGEALAVV
-128 VATDRYIAEDGL
+128 VATDRYIAEDAL
-140 DLIETDYEELPSLVD
+140 ELIDTELEELAPVVD
-155 TDRARAPGAP
+155 SDAALAHGAP
-165 LIYKDWG
+165 LLYEEWG
-172 DNVMLKF
+172 DNVMLTF
-179 RVSGGDVEQAFRDA
+179 RVSGGDVEAAFRSA

-218 SFEATTKNLTVWDTT
+218 SFEPSTKNLTVWDTT
-233 QIPHPISTLIENTI
+233 QIAHPISTLIENTI
-247 ALPELKVHVLAPRIG
+247 QLPELKVRVLAPRVG
-262 GGYGQKWSFYPE
+262 GGFGQKWSFYPE
-274 EVLIPLLAILIRR
+274 EVLIPLLSIVTRR

-310 RIEAALRK
+310 RIEAAVLK
-318 DGTILGIKDHIFA
+318 DGSIVGIKDRILA

-385 ACFVIER
+385 ACYVIER
-392 LIDIIAEHLSL
+392 LVDIIAERLNI
-403 DPPDVRLKNFI
+403 DPPEMRRKNFI
-414 PPNDFPYVSVTGPR
+414 PPEEFPYRSVTGPR
-428 YDSGQYGRALTKAME
+428 YDSGQYARALTRAME
-443 LAEYSQWRAEQ
+443 LAEYPKWRAEQ
-454 ARYRR
+454 ARLRQQGRY
-459 EGKFLGIG
+459 LGIG

-498 NVAVFPSGSDEG
+498 KVAVFPSGSDEG

-521 ADELSMPFDHIMVLE
+521 ADELSMPFDEITVVE

-553 SVVGTTAATL
+553 SVVGTAAATL
-563 AARQL
+563 AARAL
-568 KEKILNVASVML
+568 KEKIINVASVLL
-580 QKPANLLELA
+580 QTPAATLEL
-590 DGFVFVRENQK
+590 GGGKVTVRGDA
-601 ERVALKEVSRTA
+601 RRDVSLKEVARTA

-658 AEVAVVEIN
+658 AEVAVVEVN
-667 PETGTLK
+667 VETGTLK
-674 ILKFVTVHDCGNML
+674 ILKFASVHDCGNML

-731 PTVMEIPE
+731 PTAMEMPE
-739 LTFDHLVTP
+739 LILDHLVTP

-778 LRPLGIKI
+778 LKPLGIKI
-786 RQVPLSPMYIWSLIQ
+786 RKVPLSPSYIWSVIQ
-801 SARERFSGRPTTQL
+801 AARNPR
-815 GNSAAELLEQ
+815 
-825 ERRQRHRDLP
+825 

>member
-1 VSAEPNAGKL
+1 MSAGEKRVKL
-11 VGTPMRRK
+11 VGTSIRRR
-19 EDPEI
+19 EDPDI
-24 LLGQARYTQDV
+24 LIGHARYTQDV

-40 LHAAILRSTSA
+40 LHAAILRSASA
-51 HGRIDGVNVER
+51 HARIRSINLDR

-71 AYTGAQLKEIS
+71 ASNGAHLRQLS
-82 YLNPMAPFP
+82 YLKPMAPFP
-91 FQSRDPFQK
+91 FQSRDPFQQ

-118 RFVGEPVAVV
+118 RFVGEPLAVV
-128 VATDRYIAEDGL
+128 VATDRYLAEDAL
-140 DLIETDYEELPSLVD
+140 DLIETDLEELPPLVD
-155 TDRARAPGAP
+155 SDQALAAGAP
-165 LIYKDWG
+165 LLYEGWG
-172 DNVMLKF
+172 DNIMLKF
-179 RVSGGDVEQAFRDA
+179 HVSGGDIEQAFRDA

-218 SFEATTKNLTVWDTT
+218 SFEVNTHNLTVWDTT
-233 QIPHPISTLIENTI
+233 QIAHPLTTLIENTI
-247 ALPELKVHVLAPRIG
+247 QLPDLKVRVLAPRIG

-274 EVLIPLLAILIRR
+274 EVLIPLLAILTRR

-310 RIEAALRK
+310 RIEAAVRK
-318 DGTILGIKDHIFA
+318 DGSILGIKDRILA

-347 TGMFVAGAYKIQ
+347 TAMFVAGAYKIQ
-359 NYAGEVTG
+359 HYDGEVTG

-385 ACFVIER
+385 ACYVIER
-392 LIDIIAEHLSL
+392 MIDIVAERLHL
-403 DPPDVRLKNFI
+403 DPPEVRLKNFI
-414 PPNDFPYVSVTGPR
+414 PPDEFPYVSVTGPR
-428 YDSGQYGRALTKAME
+428 YDSGQYGRALERAME
-443 LAEYSQWRAEQ
+443 LAEYPKWRAEQ
-454 ARYRR
+454 MRLRQQGRY
-459 EGKFLGIG
+459 LGIG

-498 NVAVFPSGSDEG
+498 KVTVFPSGSDEG

-521 ADELSMPFDHIMVLE
+521 ADELSVPLDDIMVVE

-553 SVVGTTAATL
+553 SVVGTAAATL
-563 AARQL
+563 AARTL
-568 KEKILNVASVML
+568 KEKIVNVASVML
-580 QKPANLLELA
+580 QVPSGSLDLA
-590 DGFVFVRENQK
+590 DGSVFIRNDPRRAL
-601 ERVALKEVSRTA
+601 RVKDIARAV

-658 AEVAVVEIN
+658 ANVAVVEVNIEN
-667 PETGTLK
+667 GTLT
-674 ILKFVTVHDCGNML
+674 IVKFVSVHDCGNML
-688 NPLIVRG
+688 NPSIVRG

-717 NGQPLAASFKDYFL
+717 NGQPLATSFKDYFL
-731 PTVMEIPE
+731 PTVMEMPQVT
-739 LTFDHLVTP
+739 LDHIVTP

-778 LRPLGIKI
+778 LRPMGVKI
-786 RQVPLSPMYIWSLIQ
+786 RKVPLSPAYLWSLIQ
-801 SARERFSGRPTTQL
+801 AARR
-815 GNSAAELLEQ
+815 
-825 ERRQRHRDLP
+825 

>member
-1 VSAEPNAGKL
+1 MSAKPAFRKL
-11 VGTPMRRK
+11 VGTPVRRK

-24 LLGQARYTQDV
+24 LLGQARYTQDI

-40 LHAAILRSTSA
+40 LHAAIYRSPHA
-51 HGRIDGVNVER
+51 HARIREVRLER
-62 ALALPGVVA
+62 ALKLPGVVA
-71 AYTGAQLKEIS
+71 GLTGSELRKID
-82 YLNPMAPFP
+82 YLRPMSPFP

-108 DHYCLATDKV
+108 DHYCLATDKA
-118 RFVGEPVAVV
+118 RFVGEPIAAIVGEN
-128 VATDRYIAEDGL
+128 RYIAEDAIE
-140 DLIETDYEELPSLVD
+140 LIDAEFEPLPAVVD
-155 TDRARAPGAP
+155 TDAARSPKAP
-165 LIYKDWG
+165 LLYEDWG
-172 DNVMLKF
+172 DNVMLTF
-179 RVSGGDVEQAFRDA
+179 RVSGGDVEQAFGRA
-193 DVVIKEEIHSG
+193 DVVIKEEIRSG

-218 SFEATTKNLTVWDTT
+218 SYEPTMKMLSVWDAT
-233 QIPHPISTLIENTI
+233 QIAHPLSTLIENTI
-247 ALPELKVHVLAPRIG
+247 GLPELKVRVLSPRVG

-274 EVLIPLLAILIRR
+274 EILIPLLSILTRR

-302 IHAREQIH
+302 VHAREQIH
-310 RIEAALRK
+310 TLEAAVQK
-318 DGTILGIKDHIFA
+318 DGTVLGLKDRIVA

-347 TGMFVAGAYKIQ
+347 TGMFVPGAYKIQ
-359 NYAGEVTG
+359 NYSGEVIG

-392 LIDIIAEHLSL
+392 LIDIIAERLGL
-403 DPPDVRLKNFI
+403 EPTEVRKRNFI
-414 PPNDFPYVSVTGPR
+414 PPEDFPYVSVTGPR
-428 YDSGQYGRALTKAME
+428 YDSGQYARALDKAME
-443 LAEYSQWRAEQ
+443 LAEYGKWREEQ
-454 ARYRR
+454 KRLRGEGRYV
-459 EGKFLGIG
+459 GIG

-498 NVAVFPSGSDEG
+498 KISVFPSGSDEG

-521 ADELSMPFDHIMVLE
+521 ADELQVPFDDILVVE

-553 SVVGTTAATL
+553 SVVGTTAVTL

-568 KEKILNVASVML
+568 KEKVLNLASVLL
-580 QKPANLLELA
+580 QKPAATLELA
-590 DGFVFVRENQK
+590 DGRIYVRDNPGESVTLR
-601 ERVALKEVSRTA
+601 EAARTA
-613 YFSIFRLPEGMEP
+613 YFSIFRLPEGVEP
-626 GLEIIYHYRDPN
+626 GLEILFHYRDPN

-658 AEVAVVEIN
+658 AEVAVVEVNIEN
-667 PETGTLK
+667 GTTN
-674 ILKFVTVHDCGNML
+674 ILKFVSVHDCGNML

-704 FGGALYEELPYDE
+704 LGGALYEELPYSGE
-717 NGQPLAASFKDYFL
+717 GQPLAASFKDYFL
-731 PTVMEIPE
+731 PTVMEMPE
-739 LTFDHLVTP
+739 ITFDHVATP

-770 LANAVEDA
+770 LANAVQDA
-778 LRPLGIKI
+778 LRPLGVKI
-786 RQVPLSPMYIWSLIQ
+786 RKVPLSPSYIWSLIQ
-801 SARERFSGRPTTQL
+801 EARGGARE
-815 GNSAAELLEQ
+815 
-825 ERRQRHRDLP
+825 

>member
-1 VSAEPNAGKL
+1 MNVGEERL
-11 VGTPMRRK
+11 VGTPVRRK
-19 EDPEI
+19 EDPDI

-40 LHAAILRSTSA
+40 LHAAILRSSHAHARISA
-51 HGRIDGVNVER
+51 IRMER
-62 ALALPGVVA
+62 ALALPGVITGF
-71 AYTGAQLKEIS
+71 TGAQLKSIS
-82 YLNPMAPFP
+82 YLRPMAPFP

-108 DHYCLATDKV
+108 DHYCLATDKA
-118 RFVGEPVAVV
+118 RFVGEPLAVV
-128 VATDRYIAEDGL
+128 VANDRYIAEDALELIDVDYDGL
-140 DLIETDYEELPSLVD
+140 PAVVD
-155 TDRARAPGAP
+155 SDAALTEGAP
-165 LIYKDWG
+165 LIYEEWG
-172 DNVMLKF
+172 DNVMLTF
-179 RVSGGDVEQAFRDA
+179 RVSGGDVDAAFRDA

-204 RFTGTPIETRAVVA
+204 RFTGTPIETRSVVA
-218 SFEATTKNLTVWDTT
+218 SFEPSAKNLTVWDTT
-233 QIPHPISTLIENTI
+233 QIAHPISTLIENTI
-247 ALPELKVHVLAPRIG
+247 QLPGLKVRVLAPRVG
-262 GGYGQKWSFYPE
+262 GGFGQKWSFYPE
-274 EVLIPLLAILIRR
+274 EVLIPLLSILTLR

-297 HMVGT
+297 HMVAT

-310 RIEAALRK
+310 RIEAAVSK
-318 DGTILGIKDHIFA
+318 DGAILGIKDRILA

-347 TGMFVAGAYKIQ
+347 TAMFVAGAYKIQ

-367 VVTNKT
+367 AVTNKT

-385 ACFVIER
+385 ACYVIER
-392 LIDIIAEHLSL
+392 MVDIIAERLNL
-403 DPPDVRLKNFI
+403 DPPEVRQKNFI
-414 PPNDFPYVSVTGPR
+414 APDEFPYVSVTGPR
-428 YDSGQYGRALTKAME
+428 YDSGQYGCALARAME
-443 LAEYSQWRAEQ
+443 LAEYPKWRAEQ
-454 ARYRR
+454 ARVRQQGRY
-459 EGKFLGIG
+459 LGIG

-491 MRMDPNG
+491 LRMDPNG
-498 NVAVFPSGSDEG
+498 KVTVFPSGSDEG

-521 ADELSMPFDHIMVLE
+521 ADELSMRFDDIMIVE

-568 KEKILNVASVML
+568 REKIFNVASVML
-580 QKPANLLELA
+580 QKPATLLELA
-590 DGFVFVRENQK
+590 DGYLFDRENRTA
-601 ERVALKEVSRTA
+601 RVSLQEVARTA

-658 AEVAVVEIN
+658 AEVAVVEVN
-667 PETGTLK
+667 VDNGTLK
-674 ILKFVTVHDCGNML
+674 IMKFVSVHDCGNML

-731 PTVMEIPE
+731 PTAVEMPE
-739 LTFDHLVTP
+739 VTLDHLVTP

-778 LRPLGIKI
+778 LRPLGVKI
-786 RQVPLSPMYIWSLIQ
+786 RKVPLTPFYVWSLIQ
-801 SARERFSGRPTTQL
+801 RARTG
-815 GNSAAELLEQ
+815 A
-825 ERRQRHRDLP
+825 